1 MTVVSFIAIH
11 PKPGGNWEELQ
22 KQLKKGSD
30 LARKHGAENVT
41 ALWNVAGGTATG
53 TVILLSSSADWTS
66 YGKIQDAM
74 LADPE
79 MQALMADPNS
89 PIARWDTYVS
99 QTIPDI

>member
-1 MTVVSFIAIH
+1 VERSRR
-11 PKPGGNWEELQ
+11 N
-22 KQLKKGSD
+22 
-30 LARKHGAENVT
+30 
-41 ALWNVAGGTATG
+41 ATG
-53 TVILLSSSADWTS
+53 TLILLSSTADWTS